1 MAAMMI
7 EDSFVAP
14 VGEDALTQC
23 EEVIKRLTIGEL
35 ARINV
40 VVAKQMVKL
49 AGTAPV
55 KAAKKGANQ
64 ALQEFTAFTAHVHKH
79 ALANGWDE
87 FEAAN
92 GTQKNAET
100 NKEEKVLV
108 MMSASIERGDSHV
121 FKNGDKFTPKHA
133 RSLASKLRSTNDAIW
148 TEWIASYKPEA
159 APAKKEAVQVVRMST
174 EAQAKLTTE
183 KAEADAKAKQEKAQA
198 ALAKAMEKD
207 MKQRALEQ
215 KRMEKQ
221 QAALKKLHDDAE
233 AAAKKLEDAKAA
245 VISGSKS
252 SSPAPKNKKKVEEAV
267 VVAAEV
273 SPVAAVAPVAAAAAP
288 KKKKMEKKVE
298 VFECPE
304 GEARPW
310 TFEGQKYI
318 RTSDNWVYEDN
329 DSDDIGDWVG
339 VFDVKANTI
348 NTAITEKEAE
358 EDAEDANKIK
368 KCKEQIRT
376 THKP

>member
-245 VISGSKS
+245 AISGSKS

-273 SPVAAVAPVAAAAAP
+273 SPAAAVAPVAAVAAP

-348 NTAITEKEAE
+348 NTAITEEEAE
-358 EDAEDANKIK
+358 KM
-368 KCKEQIRT
+368 Q
-376 THKP
+376 

>member
-1 MAAMMI
+1 MI
-7 EDSFVAP
+7 EDSTFVAP

-23 EEVIKRLTIGEL
+23 EEFIKRLTIGEL
-35 ARINV
+35 ARINAV
-40 VVAKQMVKL
+40 IAKQMVKL

-55 KAAKKGANQ
+55 KTAKKGANH
-64 ALQEFTAFTAHVHKH
+64 ALQEFTAFTAHVNKH

-159 APAKKEAVQVVRMST
+159 APAKKEAVQVVRVSA

-183 KAEADAKAKQEKAQA
+183 KAEADAKAKQEKAA
-198 ALAKAMEKD
+198 AAMAKAQEKD

-215 KRMEKQ
+215 KRAEKQ

-233 AAAKKLEDAKAA
+233 AAAKKLEEAKAA
-245 VISGSKS
+245 AAGGVTSKS
-252 SSPAPKNKKKVEEAV
+252 SSPAPKNKKKVEEVAV
-267 VVAAEV
+267 KVVEV
-273 SPVAAVAPVAAAAAP
+273 VEVVPAAAAAAP

-310 TFEGQKYI
+310 TFEGEKYI
-318 RTSDNWVYEDN
+318 RTSENWLYEDN
-329 DSDDIGDWVG
+329 DSDDFGDWVG
-339 VFDVKANTI
+339 IFDVKANTI
-348 NTAITEKEAE
+348 NTAITEEEAE
-358 EDAEDANKIK
+358 KM
-368 KCKEQIRT
+368 
-376 THKP
+376 